1 MNTKIRVLHIDDNLH
16 DRQLV
21 KDALLKEHNSFEVI
35 EADNREKF
43 EQYLAEKDFDII
55 LSDFNILGFNGLQV
69 LQIVKE
75 MQPETPVIIIT
86 GTGSEEIAIQA
97 IKMGAADYV
106 IKKVSH
112 IRGLAHTIELV
123 LANKELLIGQKKDQ
137 AALQISEEKYRNM
150 FANNPQPMWI
160 YDLETLAFLEVNEAA
175 ILHYGYSREKFL
187 SMTIKDIRPP
197 EDVDALLKNIE
208 SANIAF
214 NTSIGWRHLKKNG
227 EIIIV
232 QIISQPVTFDHRK
245 ARHVMVS
252 DITKR
257 LEAEEQLRQ
266 SEEKFR
272 NVFEHSLVGKSL
284 TSMDGTLITNQAF
297 CNILGYSNEELSQM
311 KWQQI
316 TNPEDIENDQKMINS
331 IISGENKSAV
341 WEKRYIHKTGR
352 TVWVVIS
359 SNLLYDYDKKPLFF
373 ITSILDITKRKL
385 AEKEL
390 QKLSLAVQQ
399 SPNSIVITA
408 IDGTI
413 EYANPIT
420 FKLSGY
426 SPEELIGKNPR
437 IFSSGETTKEEYEN
451 MWKTILAGNE
461 WEGEFHNKR
470 KNGDFFWEL
479 VIISPIL
486 DEKGKIIHFLAIK
499 EDITERKKTE
509 QIQRVIFN
517 ISNAASI
524 TDNLEQLVLQ
534 IQKELG
540 TIIDSTNFFLALY
553 DAKSDT
559 ISLPYFVDQYDEF
572 KSLPKEGS
580 ITGYVIK
587 TQKSLLANLDKIH
600 ELEDAGLIGRYG
612 ADSLIWLG
620 VPIII
625 EGLVTG
631 VLALQSYTDANAYN
645 ESDQEMMEFIVS
657 QIGMAIHRKNI
668 EQDLILAKEHA
679 EESDR
684 LKSAFLANMSHE
696 IRTPMNGILGFAELL
711 KEPDLTG
718 EQQQDYIRIIE
729 QSGARM
735 LNIINDIVDIS
746 KIESGGMKV
755 NITETN
761 INEQLN
767 FIYTFFQPEVDEK
780 EIEFS
785 NKTTLTSNEG
795 ILKTDREKVYAV
807 LINLVKNAI
816 KYTQKGSIEFGVS
829 TSSTTGPASEPGSIE
844 QSRNVELLQ
853 FFVKD
858 TGIGIP
864 KNRHE
869 AIFERFIQ
877 ADIVDKMARQGA
889 GLGLAISKAYVEM
902 LGGKIWVESE
912 EGKGSTFYFTIPYL
926 TGLKDEIITGYE
938 VMAPIE
944 ESQMKKLKIL
954 IAEDDE
960 ASSQLIS
967 MVTRKFGGEIIT
979 VQSGTEAVRAC
990 FENPDIDLVLMDI
1003 QMPEM
1008 DGYEATRQ
1016 IREFNK
1022 NVIIIAQTAYALS
1035 GDKEKAIEAGCN
1047 DYISKPIKLNTLKE
1061 LINNYFN
1068 K

>member
-1 MNTKIRVLHIDDNLH
+1 MIKILIVDDKPENLYLLQSMLDTNGFKTISAQNGAEALGLMKIDLPDLIIS
-16 DRQLV
+16 DILMPVMDGFTLCRECKKDEQLKKIPFIFYTATYTDP
-21 KDALLKEHNSFEVI
+21 KDMDFALSLGANRFILKPQEPEDLYMAI
-35 EADNREKF
+35 
-43 EQYLAEKDFDII
+43 
-55 LSDFNILGFNGLQV
+55 NGL
-69 LQIVKE
+69 LDE
-75 MQPETPVIIIT
+75 
-86 GTGSEEIAIQA
+86 
-97 IKMGAADYV
+97 
-106 IKKVSH
+106 
-112 IRGLAHTIELV
+112 
-123 LANKELLIGQKKDQ
+123 IGQKNFRAREVVPLKEMVVLKEYNE
-137 AALQISEEKYRNM
+137 ALIRKLENKMVQTALNEEVLRESEAKYRNM

-197 EDVDALLKNIE
+197 EDADALLKNIE

-399 SPNSIVITA
+399 SPNSIIITA

-426 SPEELIGKNPR
+426 LLEELIGKNPR

-470 KNGDFFWEL
+470 KNGEFFWEL

-517 ISNAASI
+517 ISKAASI

-600 ELEDAGLIGRYG
+600 ELEDAGLISRYG

-696 IRTPMNGILGFAELL
+696 IRTPLNSIIGFSDLLNDPDFDEEQKSEFTKSIINNGNNLLVIISDIMDLSMIVAGQMNIRKEHFSAKKLLEDLENEYKREASDKGIE
-711 KEPDLTG
+711 
-718 EQQQDYIRIIE
+718 IRLAIPSECPEVIIE
-729 QSGARM
+729 
-735 LNIINDIVDIS
+735 NDNYRTRQI
-746 KIESGGMKV
+746 
-755 NITETN
+755 
-761 INEQLN
+761 
-767 FIYTFFQPEVDEK
+767 
-780 EIEFS
+780 
-785 NKTTLTSNEG
+785 
-795 ILKTDREKVYAV
+795 
-807 LINLVKNAI
+807 LINLIGNAI
-816 KYTQKGSIEFGVS
+816 KFTSIGFVEIGFLLKDN
-829 TSSTTGPASEPGSIE
+829 SI
-844 QSRNVELLQ
+844 Q
-853 FFVKD
+853 FHVKD
-858 TGIGIP
+858 TGIGIASG
-864 KNRHE
+864 NFQ
-869 AIFERFIQ
+869 AIFDRF
-877 ADIVDKMARQGA
+877 RQVEITKTRRFGGN
-889 GLGLAISKAYVEM
+889 GLGLAISKNLAE
-902 LGGKIWVESE
+902 LCGGRIWVESE
-912 EGKGSTFYFTIPYL
+912 ITKGSTFYFSL
-926 TGLKDEIITGYE
+926 
-938 VMAPIE
+938 PI
-944 ESQMKKLKIL
+944 
-954 IAEDDE
+954 
-960 ASSQLIS
+960 
-967 MVTRKFGGEIIT
+967 
-979 VQSGTEAVRAC
+979 QSET
-990 FENPDIDLVLMDI
+990 NPDIASLSKMIPHAEEVGIM
-1003 QMPEM
+1003 
-1008 DGYEATRQ
+1008 AT
-1016 IREFNK
+1016 K
-1022 NVIIIAQTAYALS
+1022 
-1035 GDKEKAIEAGCN
+1035 KKH
-1047 DYISKPIKLNTLKE
+1047 
-1061 LINNYFN
+1061 
-1068 K
+1068 